1 MPDKTVKIDAQGKV
15 LGRLASE
22 IATIL
27 MGKDQPDYQPHI
39 SSNVHVIVDNCNG
52 IKVTGKKMEQKKY
65 YRHSGYP
72 GGMKEK
78 KLSDISKSAAL
89 NRAVRGML
97 PNNRLRTPML
107 KKLTLN
113 D

>member
-1 MPDKTVKIDAQGKV
+1 MPDKTVTIDAQEKV

-22 IATIL
+22 IAIIL
-27 MGKDQPDYQPHI
+27 MGKDQPDYQPNI
-39 SSNVHVIVDNCNG
+39 APNVHVIVNDCNG
-52 IKVTGKKMEQKKY
+52 IKVTGKKMEQKIY

-78 KLSDISKSAAL
+78 KLNQISKSEAL
-89 NRAVRGML
+89 HKAVRGML
-97 PNNRLRTPML
+97 PKNRLRTSML